1 MPSEIYLVKVG
12 MSMTEGSVEEWFVPD
27 GGTVEAGELLYRLET
42 EKINMDVDTDV
53 GGIVKHGV
61 APGVPCKPGDVI
73 GWIYAPDEEIPDTL
87 PTAGAGAAAAEV
99 PAATAPAPDTGARP
113 QAKPQAAAGSTRQR
127 TNVAGKPLPGTPPE
141 VCPPEGDAATRLQW
155 LRERVENCPVC
166 NEHLSADGKV
176 VFGEGAPEADI
187 LFCGEAPGADEEV
200 SGRPFV
206 GKAGQLLDKILKAMG
221 LEREQVY
228 IANILK
234 WRPEHTQP
242 YGNRPPTQEE
252 MRFCLP
258 YVRAQIDIIRPKVI
272 VALGKTAV
280 DGLLGHDPARRMG
293 GIRGTWREFQSIPL
307 MITFHPSYVLRNG
320 TNATKRKIWEDMLA
334 VMEAAGL
341 PVSEK
346 QRNFF
351 RE

>member
-1 MPSEIYLVKVG
+1 MRTLAAIEAELRRLRAEGRDTVFVSDDALEYLRQQR
-12 MSMTEGSVEEWFVPD
+12 STAAAPAEPRTRAEP
-27 GGTVEAGELLYRLET
+27 
-42 EKINMDVDTDV
+42 
-53 GGIVKHGV
+53 V
-61 APGVPCKPGDVI
+61 APAD
-73 GWIYAPDEEIPDTL
+73 
-87 PTAGAGAAAAEV
+87 TAGTASGT
-99 PAATAPAPDTGARP
+99 PAPAPEPASPERSRP
-113 QAKPQAAAGSTRQR
+113 KPAPADGKAQGS
-127 TNVAGKPLPGTPPE
+127 NVAGKPLPDTPPE
-141 VCPPEGDAATRLQW
+141 ISLPDGDAATRLQW

-166 NEHLSADGKV
+166 NEHLSERGKV
-176 VFGEGAPEADI
+176 VFGEGAPDADI

-221 LEREQVY
+221 LDREQVY

-234 WRPEHTQP
+234 WRPEHAQP
-242 YGNRPPTQEE
+242 FGNRPPTQEE

-280 DGLLGHDPARRMG
+280 DGLLGHDPSRRMG
-293 GIRGTWREFQSIPL
+293 KIRGTWAEFQSIPL

-320 TNATKRKIWEDMLA
+320 TNETKRKIWEDMLS
-334 VMEAAGL
+334 VMETTGL

-351 RE
+351 RG